1 MGNRKICCYHDEG
14 KMTGESQIKRL
25 NNEKLIKDSAKRFHY
40 QTNTI
45 GEFSFKANYAT
56 IDRAFLFDN

>member
-1 MGNRKICCYHDEG
+1 
-14 KMTGESQIKRL
+14 MTGESQIKRL